1 MRKIGSIP
9 DESAAATFS
18 DYLRAEGI
26 DCRLDEAEEG
36 WQVWVYDEDRVSDAR
51 ALLDQYRS
59 HPDDP
64 RFADRAAEEQWR
76 RQAELE
82 RLLAAR
88 RAELPRPRAV
98 VPPLRSTPA
107 TLVVIVL
114 CGMVAAVTDFGSDR
128 DLRGWLMLSQW
139 RTTSGLLQTPLLE
152 IRAGEFWRLLT
163 PCFLHFHLLHLV
175 GNVGWL
181 YVLGRQMESALGAW
195 RYVGLLVLLGAV
207 SNLAQGL
214 LSGPNFGGMSG
225 VVCGVFGYVWFK
237 SRYALQEG
245 YTLPTESAV
254 LFLGWVVLCLTGVV
268 GPIANV
274 AHLSGLVLGVLL
286 ALPRVS
292 AAVE

>member
-1 MRKIGSIP
+1 
-9 DESAAATFS
+9 
-18 DYLRAEGI
+18 L
-26 DCRLDEAEEG
+26 
-36 WQVWVYDEDRVSDAR
+36 
-51 ALLDQYRS
+51 
-59 HPDDP
+59 
-64 RFADRAAEEQWR
+64 R

-82 RLLAAR
+82 QLLAAR
-88 RAELPRPRAV
+88 RAELSRPPPV
-98 VPPLRSTPA
+98 VNPLRSTPV
-107 TLVVIVL
+107 TFVVIVL
-114 CGMVAAVTDFGSDR
+114 CGMVAAATDFGADR
-128 DLRGWLMLSQW
+128 DSRGWLMLSQW

-152 IRAGEFWRLLT
+152 VRAGELWRLLT
-163 PCFLHFHLLHLV
+163 PCFLHFGLVHLL

-181 YVLGRQMESALGAW
+181 YVLGRQMESALGVW
-195 RYVGLLVLLGAV
+195 RYAMLLVLLGAA

-214 LSGPNFGGMSG
+214 LSGPNFGGLSG

-237 SRYALQEG
+237 SRYAPQEG

>member
-9 DESAAATFS
+9 DESAAAEFS
-18 DYLRAEGI
+18 AFLRAEGI
-26 DCRLDEAEEG
+26 DCRLDRDEEG
-36 WQVWVYDEDRVSDAR
+36 WQVWVYDEDRVSPAR
-51 ALLDQYRS
+51 AWLERYLAR
-59 HPDDP
+59 PDDP
-64 RFADRAAEEQWR
+64 RFAERVAEDQLR
-76 RQAELE
+76 RQAELD
-82 RLLAAR
+82 RLLEAR
-88 RAELPRPRAV
+88 RAELPPPRPAV
-98 VPPLRSTPA
+98 NPLRSTPV
-107 TLVVIVL
+107 TFGVIVL
-114 CGMVAAVTDFGSDR
+114 CGLVAAATDFGSDR
-128 DLRGWLMLSQW
+128 TLRGWLMLSQW

-152 IRAGEFWRLLT
+152 IRGGEFWRLLT

-181 YVLGRQMESALGAW
+181 YVLGRQMESALGGW
-195 RYVGLLVLLGAV
+195 RYAGLLALLGGA

-214 LSGPNFGGMSG
+214 LSSPNFGGLSG

-237 SRYALQEG
+237 SRYAAQEG

-274 AHLSGLVLGVLL
+274 AHLSGLALGVLL
-286 ALPRVS
+286 ALPRIS